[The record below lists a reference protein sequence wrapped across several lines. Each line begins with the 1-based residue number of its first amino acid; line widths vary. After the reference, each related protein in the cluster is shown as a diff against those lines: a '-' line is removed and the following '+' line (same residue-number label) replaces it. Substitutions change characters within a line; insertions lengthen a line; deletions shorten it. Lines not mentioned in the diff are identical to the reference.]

1 MRGLCALGV
10 PAGLDGRLARDGV
23 QQVVPQR
30 LRRERLPGEQICG
43 KLLQERHGV
52 LLVHVARDLADEHV
66 PVAEI
71 GDLKAAFAQDLRV
84 FQHSCRLFARQ
95 LRRDGSHQL
104 LRHNRVLL
112 GLELLKEDAFVRGV
126 LVDEQDALALL
137 CDQIAVKR
145 LTDQAER
152 LLRQVERQLLR
163 LRRSG
168 RRFFWDGRRFQ
179 FGLCGGLDRCDDRL
193 RLRRRDGGGGFLNG
207 RHRRFDRLWRP
218 RRILH
223 L

>member
-1 MRGLCALGV
+1 MI
-10 PAGLDGRLARDGV
+10 
-23 QQVVPQR
+23 
-30 LRRERLPGEQICG
+30 LR
-43 KLLQERHGV
+43 
-52 LLVHVARDLADEHV
+52 
-66 PVAEI
+66 
-71 GDLKAAFAQDLRV
+71 
-84 FQHSCRLFARQ
+84 
-95 LRRDGSHQL
+95 
-104 LRHNRVLL
+104 
-112 GLELLKEDAFVRGV
+112 LELFKEDAFVRGV

-163 LRRSG
+163 LRRG
-168 RRFFWDGRRFQ
+168 GNGFFWDGRRFR

-193 RLRRRDGGGGFLNG
+193 RLRRDGGGGFLNG

>member
-1 MRGLCALGV
+1 MRGLRAIGV
-10 PAGLDGRLARDGV
+10 PASLDGRLARDGV

-104 LRHNRVLL
+104 L
-112 GLELLKEDAFVRGV
+112 
-126 LVDEQDALALL
+126 
-137 CDQIAVKR
+137 
-145 LTDQAER
+145 
-152 LLRQVERQLLR
+152 
-163 LRRSG
+163 
-168 RRFFWDGRRFQ
+168 
-179 FGLCGGLDRCDDRL
+179 
-193 RLRRRDGGGGFLNG
+193 
-207 RHRRFDRLWRP
+207 
-218 RRILH
+218 
-223 L
+223 